1 MVLSEVAASWP
12 RKNQH
17 VAVRSDNESSQM
29 STIVSTL
36 CRQVDMLSLDDVNAF
51 ARSAVHRL
59 GSLDWSYQS
68 FEISFVFDMEKTA
81 ACYFRL
87 QKHIFPIAD
96 VPQDSFKLACKTNCA
111 YYRFARKEAKC
122 VPFLTEASQDLSSI
136 LHRHLP
142 ATDLW
147 DKANAGQ
154 AQSFTI
160 DAIKAELRDGKIRSL
175 KVECNANLLQRIDF

>member
-1 MVLSEVAASWP
+1 MSLRKCQLSCPLYVDRWTCWVWMMWTPLQGARYIVLEVWIGLINP
-12 RKNQH
+12 LRFLLC
-17 VAVRSDNESSQM
+17 
-29 STIVSTL
+29 ST
-36 CRQVDMLSLDDVNAF
+36 
-51 ARSAVHRL
+51 
-59 GSLDWSYQS
+59 WK
-68 FEISFVFDMEKTA
+68 KTA